1 MIDQLLKGVLDLVG
15 DELMRARKEH
25 GDRFTSTHEGYG
37 VLAEEIWEA
46 AEEARKVEGYRTCLI
61 DDVHEENK
69 AKLAITL
76 CGLED
81 RAVREACECI
91 QVAAPQ
97 GPGAIPG
104 PATNEEFDRRN
115 TCGRQTAEAAE
126 GCAG

>member
-1 MIDQLLKGVLDLVG
+1 MIEQLLKEVLDLVN
-15 DELMRARKEH
+15 DELKRAREKH

-61 DDVHEENK
+61 DAVHEENK

-91 QVAAPQ
+91 QVAAV
-97 GPGAIPG
+97 A
-104 PATNEEFDRRN
+104 RKMR
-115 TCGRQTAEAAE
+115 E
-126 GCAG
+126 GL

>member
-25 GDRFTSTHEGYG
+25 GEKFISTHEEYG

-61 DDVHEENK
+61 DAVHEENK

-91 QVAAPQ
+91 QVAAV
-97 GPGAIPG
+97 A
-104 PATNEEFDRRN
+104 RKMR
-115 TCGRQTAEAAE
+115 E
-126 GCAG
+126 GL